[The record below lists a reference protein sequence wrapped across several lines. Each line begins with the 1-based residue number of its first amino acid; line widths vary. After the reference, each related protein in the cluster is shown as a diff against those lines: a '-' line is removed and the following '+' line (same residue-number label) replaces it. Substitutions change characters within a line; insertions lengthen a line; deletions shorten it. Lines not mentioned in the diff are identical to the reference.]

1 MVFCEN
7 HYTNATLY
15 LLFYYFSTPLF
26 YQSTQ
31 KVHIF
36 CTECGKHIDVSLE
49 ELENQSGHLVC
60 PQCLAE
66 IDVDVD
72 LFNGNE
78 TNVPVTNDDDNT
90 RQHEQHTTT
99 TPTPSTATA
108 SSNLTNLTHQPQ
120 PSPSSTPPQWTKQ
133 PQHLQ
138 QPSSQSPL
146 HIDDVMRYCKHC
158 GAFLKEGVNFCPKCG
173 KYVRV
178 SPPINLKTPATAS
191 QQDATR
197 MRSQT
202 PPNQHIPQN
211 KQSIYRPPQPSYQET
226 PVKHR
231 NSITPTRNG
240 TKRRASSNSTQSSK
254 FSILSLGGCLTFTII
269 AVALFFIVYIIIGVN
284 YD

>member
-1 MVFCEN
+1 M
-7 HYTNATLY
+7 
-15 LLFYYFSTPLF
+15 
-26 YQSTQ
+26 
-31 KVHIF
+31 HIF

-78 TNVPVTNDDDNT
+78 TDVPIIEDDTVMPANQQGPT
-90 RQHEQHTTT
+90 G
-99 TPTPSTATA
+99 TPTPPPPPTQQV
-108 SSNLTNLTHQPQ
+108 QP
-120 PSPSSTPPQWTKQ
+120 TPPQL
-133 PQHLQ
+133 PQ
-138 QPSSQSPL
+138 QPPQIPQPAQPPQVPS

-178 SPPINLKTPATAS
+178 SAPVNLKPPMTPA
-191 QQDATR
+191 QQEAAKLR
-197 MRSQT
+197 VKT
-202 PPNQHIPQN
+202 PPVQRMPQN
-211 KQSIYRPPQPSYQET
+211 NQSSYRTPQGPRYQAT
-226 PVKHR
+226 PVKQR
-231 NSITPTRNG
+231 NPINSTRNG
-240 TKRRASSNSTQSSK
+240 AKRRTNSSSNSGSK

-269 AVALFFIVYIIIGVN
+269 AVALFFIIYIIIGAN